1 MIYKAFGAVPGDER
15 GLAYALKVSGFY
27 AALFLVYGFHLPYFP
42 LWLSWKG
49 LDERQIAII
58 TAAPFFLR
66 LAVTPF
72 VAMAADRSSNYRGFI
87 LALAFATLAATAVL
101 TTLEGFL
108 AILAVGLV
116 FAISTMTIMP
126 LTETVA
132 IGGVK
137 DYALDYGRMRLWGSI
152 VFILVGAAG
161 GALITAAGAWTI
173 IWVLV
178 LSSALVLLAAYWLPS
193 KTHAGD
199 HVPGSRLNARDL
211 SLLVRSKLFLAFLF
225 AAGAVQAAHAMFY
238 TFGAL
243 HWSSL
248 GISPTWTGVLW
259 AVAVFVE
266 VILFAY
272 SALALRVT
280 GITLLLLSGA
290 GAAIVRWTVMAFDP
304 PLALLFPLQVLHALT
319 YGATHLAAIH
329 FIHRAVPPSV
339 AGTAQA
345 LYATVAMGVMMGAAT
360 LACGPVYTALKGQAY
375 LSVAVLSLA
384 GFVAAL
390 FVHLRWK
397 GDMLWTP
404 GDASQQAR

>member
-1 MIYKAFGAVPGDER
+1 
-15 GLAYALKVSGFY
+15 
-27 AALFLVYGFHLPYFP
+27 
-42 LWLSWKG
+42 
-49 LDERQIAII
+49 
-58 TAAPFFLR
+58 
-66 LAVTPF
+66 
-72 VAMAADRSSNYRGFI
+72 
-87 LALAFATLAATAVL
+87 
-101 TTLEGFL
+101 
-108 AILAVGLV
+108 
-116 FAISTMTIMP
+116 MTIMP

-390 FVHLRWK
+390 YVHLRWK